1 MNDEYKRPLMRCV
14 PFGSLGRFKMGCLL
28 DDGLQATWTMTGLDI
43 SIHFLVWLNGYDL
56 SIDVH
61 LPSLN
66 VGMHRLICI

>member
-1 MNDEYKRPLMRCV
+1 
-14 PFGSLGRFKMGCLL
+14 MGCLL